1 MESSMTNQLVAN
13 AAFKDLDND
22 YSFFNDQVRD
32 EVAGILSEALKSCP
46 DDSQVNLVD
55 RAAVVYDNLEA
66 MWAILRHTASL
77 ANQHHGFVVHRN
89 HLPEAE
95 G

>member
-1 MESSMTNQLVAN
+1 MTNQLVAN

-22 YSFFNDQVRD
+22 YSFFNDQARD
-32 EVAGILSEALKSCP
+32 EVACLLGEALKTCP
-46 DDSQVNLVD
+46 DDSQAKLVD
-55 RAAVVYDNLEA
+55 RVAMVYDNLEA

-77 ANQHHGFVVHRN
+77 ADQHHGFVIHRN
-89 HLPEAE
+89 HLEAE